1 MISELVDVQCVL
13 SRAMLVAD
21 WADKSL
27 SDQMFGFHVDSNRG
41 GSIGAELTLSTAPP
55 PVIQA
60 IQHLLDGLSHLFK
73 QKKKNKR
80 WLYFI

>member
-1 MISELVDVQCVL
+1 MISELVDVQSVL
-13 SRAMLVAD
+13 SRTMLVAD

-60 IQHLLDGLSHLFK
+60 IQHFLDGLSHLFK
-73 QKKKNKR
+73 QKQKT
-80 WLYFI
+80 LA